1 MSWSEKCSKITT
13 IILDV
18 DGVLTD
24 GRIGYRDNGDEIK
37 FFDVKDGHGI
47 VLARRAGL
55 KVGILSG
62 RKSKA
67 NAVRAA
73 ELKLDFFYEGCLNK
87 NEGLTHLLESEGLK
101 PEECMYIGDDLVDA
115 PPMARC
121 GLAVAVGDGVPELD
135 ALADFRVKAPGGRGA
150 VREAVEILLKEQGK
164 WSKLLERYFGLSCRS

>member
-1 MSWSEKCSKITT
+1 MNWSEKCSKITT
-13 IILDV
+13 VVLDV

-73 ELKLDFFYEGCLNK
+73 ELKLDFFIEGCLNK
-87 NEGLTHLLESEGLK
+87 DEGFTRLLEQEK
-101 PEECMYIGDDLVDA
+101 VPPEACMYIGDDLVDA
-115 PPMARC
+115 PPMRLC
-121 GLAVAVGDGVPELD
+121 GLAVAVGNAVPELD
-135 ALADFRVKAPGGRGA
+135 QVADLRLESPGGRGA

-164 WSKLLERYFGLSCRS
+164 WSELLERYLGSPC

>member
-24 GRIGYRDNGDEIK
+24 GRIGSRDNGDEIK

-121 GLAVAVGDGVPELD
+121 GVAVAVGDGVPELD

-150 VREAVEILLKEQGK
+150 VREAVEVLLKEQGK

>member
-1 MSWSEKCSKITT
+1 MNWSEKCSKITA
-13 IILDV
+13 IVLDV

-24 GRIGYRDNGDEIK
+24 GRIGYRDNGDEVK

-67 NAVRAA
+67 NAVRVA
-73 ELKLDFFYEGCLNK
+73 ELKLDFFIEGCLNK
-87 NEGLTHLLESEGLK
+87 DEGLTRLLEQEKLL

-115 PPMARC
+115 PPMRRC
-121 GLAVAVGDGVPELD
+121 GLAVAVGDAAPELD
-135 ALADFRVKAPGGRGA
+135 RIADLRLKSPGGRGA
-150 VREAVEILLKEQGK
+150 VREAVELLLKEQGK
-164 WSKLLERYFGLSCRS
+164 WSELLKRYLGPSC

>member
-1 MSWSEKCSKITT
+1 MNWSEKCSKITT
-13 IILDV
+13 IVLDV

-73 ELKLDFFYEGCLNK
+73 ELKLDFFIEGCLNK
-87 NEGLTHLLESEGLK
+87 DEGVTRLLEQENLK

-115 PPMARC
+115 RPMARC
-121 GLAVAVGDGVPELD
+121 GLAAAVGDAVPELD
-135 ALADFRVKAPGGRGA
+135 QLADLKLKACGGRGA

-164 WSKLLERYFGLSCRS
+164 WSKLLERYFGLSC

>member
-1 MSWSEKCSKITT
+1 MNLSEKCSKITT
-13 IILDV
+13 IVLDV

-73 ELKLDFFYEGCLNK
+73 ELHMDFYYEGCLNK
-87 NEGLTHLLESEGLK
+87 AEGFAELLKKEGLTA
-101 PEECMYIGDDLVDA
+101 EECMYIGDDLVDA
-115 PPMARC
+115 QPMSCC
-121 GLAVAVGDGVPELD
+121 GLAVATGDAVPELD
-135 ALADFRVKAPGGRGA
+135 AVADLRVKAPGGRGA
-150 VREAVEILLKEQGK
+150 VRETVELLLKEQGK
-164 WSKLLERYFGLSCRS
+164 WAKLLERYLGLSC

>member
-1 MSWSEKCSKITT
+1 MSWSEKCSKIKA
-13 IILDV
+13 IVLDV

-87 NEGLTHLLESEGLK
+87 DDGFSLLLEKESLK
-101 PEECMYIGDDLVDA
+101 AEECMYIGDDLVDA
-115 PPMARC
+115 RPLARC
-121 GLAVAVGDGVPELD
+121 GFSVAVGDAVPELD
-135 ALADFRVKAPGGRGA
+135 ALCDVRVKAPGGRGA
-150 VREAVEILLKEQGK
+150 VREAVELLLKEQGK
-164 WSKLLERYFGLSCRS
+164 WAKLLERYFGLSC